1 MSKSDDRTAMGKLQ
15 VKKIAGSL
23 CIRIT
28 NMTKYLDLKDGDW
41 VYCTIEKVEKKE
53 VE

>member
-1 MSKSDDRTAMGKLQ
+1 MSSKDEKTAMGKLQ

-28 NMTKYLDLKDGDW
+28 NMTKYLDLKEGDW
-41 VYCTIEKVEKKE
+41 VYCTVEKIE
-53 VE
+53 NE